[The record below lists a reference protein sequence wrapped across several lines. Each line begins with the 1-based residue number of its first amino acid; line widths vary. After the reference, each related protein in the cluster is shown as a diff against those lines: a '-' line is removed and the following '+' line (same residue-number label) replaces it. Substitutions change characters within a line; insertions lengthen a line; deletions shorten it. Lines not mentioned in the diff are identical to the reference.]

1 MKKIKDYKSTLEL
14 VKIYRWDSLIFKFG
28 KNIAFYVFI
37 PFFIICIVIFFFYAN
52 EYKKKDMEEFIY
64 VSSYITSDISNVF
77 ENIDKNVIFMSSNRI
92 INEYLKIEE
101 LENYNHQNYRNYID
115 TLEILDAF
123 VITSKNI
130 DEVYLFSYE
139 SDCLISSKTR
149 GKVYDY
155 SDDAWYNYM
164 KENNDTNF
172 YIEENEKLYIV
183 RDINYNSGF
192 AVFTVKSNSFTENYD
207 DYGIV
212 FENKDKKNT
221 FKTEEGIFEKNGH
234 VYSVKRYGEIKTVI
248 SKKFENTYLRKSMIL
263 IIIFCIFAAFLFAV
277 IIISVISLISYRN
290 IKDIINTI
298 HKNDFKGQRENGDE
312 ISYIIRNIMR
322 VNKENEEL
330 GNTLVK
336 KFLEIKK
343 LNSAILQNQ
352 ISPHFLMNT
361 LNTVN
366 MIILSVMKK
375 KNDATDAVSLLSELF
390 RDILNTNVYTF
401 TIAEEISYCDKYL
414 AIEKILDDSF
424 DVTYDIEDEIK
435 EISIPKLLI
444 QPIIENS
451 IRHGVKYLDDDTR
464 GRIHIEV
471 KKGGNNVII
480 KVFDN
485 GPLRS
490 DNMIDEINMKLKDD
504 TIKDN
509 EKQKVGLLNT
519 NRRIKLLYGDNYG
532 ATLERKENLTVVKIT
547 IPLN

>member
-139 SDCLISSKTR
+139 SDCLISSKAR

-290 IKDIINTI
+290 IEDIINTI

-336 KFLEIKK
+336 NFLEIKK
-343 LNSAILQNQ
+343 LNSVILQNQ

-471 KKGGNNVII
+471 KKGGNDVII